1 MLAVNL
7 DAKAT
12 VMIGDRSHE
21 TIATKQN
28 QVFAIGVTYG
38 YGSVEE
44 LSNNGADVIANSPK
58 DILPLIPFKL

>member
-1 MLAVNL
+1 
-7 DAKAT
+7 
-12 VMIGDRSHE
+12 MIGDRSHE